1 MSTRRRLIPRIAFL
15 AIVLALFAIGGVLAW
30 FQSWRTSRMFEIYS
44 QSEVAMLK
52 AGAMEFASRG
62 DGEPV
67 LVFHSAP
74 GGYDQSLAL
83 TGFLEEEG
91 FQIIAPSRP
100 GDLRTP
106 LATGITP
113 ENQADAA
120 AQLLDHLGH
129 DRVSVL
135 GFGWGGP
142 VAVEF
147 ARRFPDRTA
156 ALVLVSAVTAQMLP
170 PPAPALQLPHEI
182 ADKLTGDVGSW
193 MFVKK
198 SERDPKAA
206 LSEAFDMTSLGGAPA
221 LAAWLDLVLSRPSEI
236 ESFQSL
242 VQSLAP
248 MSPRESGLRND
259 LLQVRA
265 LPPIPL
271 QELKAPTLLVHGG
284 LDKAVPLGPVEQ
296 AKSKIPS
303 AEWLILPEEG
313 HLVFQGRG
321 APVATKRIIDFL
333 NAHSSAP
340 AVEATTDGE

>member
-1 MSTRRRLIPRIAFL
+1 MSAHRRLLPRILFL
-15 AIVLALFAIGGVLAW
+15 GLVTVLFAIGGVLAW
-30 FQSWRTSRMFEIYS
+30 FQSWRTNRMFDLYS
-44 QSEVAMLK
+44 QSEVAKLP
-52 AGAMEFASRG
+52 AGELEYATRG
-62 DGEPV
+62 NGSPV

-100 GDLRTP
+100 GYLRSP

-120 AQLLDHLGH
+120 AQLLDQLGH
-129 DRVSVL
+129 DRASIL

-142 VAVEF
+142 AAVEF
-147 ARRFPDRTA
+147 ARRFPDRAA

-182 ADKLTGDVGSW
+182 ADKLGGDIGAW
-193 MFVKK
+193 LYVKK
-198 SERDPKAA
+198 SERNPVAT
-206 LSEAFDMTSLGGAPA
+206 LSEAFEATSLGDPSARAG
-221 LAAWLDLVLSRPSEI
+221 WIDLVLARPAEL

-271 QELKAPTLLVHGG
+271 QELNTPTLLVHGG

-296 AKSKIPS
+296 AKSRIPS
-303 AEWLILPEEG
+303 AEWIILPEEG

-321 APVATKRIIDFL
+321 APVATRRIIDFL
-333 NAHSSAP
+333 NSHNSAP
-340 AVEATTDGE
+340 AVEDAPDVE